1 MPDRTESKSAK
12 SPSKSSGGDGAART
26 SKRQNAADASGGQ
39 FTEFPTSFGR
49 FQVLRLL
56 GDGGMGS
63 VYLAN
68 DPELDKEVAL
78 KIPKADLASRPVLWE
93 RFQREARAAGDLNH
107 PYICG
112 MYEIGQVG
120 SVHYLSMEYIPG
132 RPLHHYISRKQSQ
145 RKVAT
150 VVRKLAQGLAYA
162 HGLGIIHRDVKPMNV
177 MIDGQGE
184 PKLMD
189 FGLVRRMDVEDGD
202 NRATQPGVIL
212 GSPGYMSPE
221 QALADHDE
229 FGPATD
235 VYGLGVVLFELLT
248 GSLPFNGSVAQVL
261 THIAAKPPPRPSS
274 LRPDIDTELESLCL
288 RMLAKKPQDRPHSMT
303 EVVTILTN
311 WIQSTSSSSAPSVT
325 SKRAEEGLK
334 VDVSKEGETVV
345 PATVTAEPAETAVE
359 PAVEMIVRELE
370 LHKYRVLECV
380 PSEDRG
386 SKLKELLK
394 ELTVIRDACD
404 RMHRDVEIAINSTV
418 PALTAGFVDDPGKQP
433 LDRSST
439 PALLTENRRKSDVT
453 GLLKQ
458 VASHWIAL
466 TVVIVLAVT
475 LIVCWRAAIT
485 VS

>member
-1 MPDRTESKSAK
+1 MPDRTESKSAN
-12 SPSKSSGGDGAART
+12 SPSKFSGGEGGART
-26 SKRQNAADASGGQ
+26 SKRQNSADASGGQ
-39 FTEFPTSFGR
+39 FTEFPTTFGR

-56 GDGGMGS
+56 GHGGMGS

-68 DPELDKEVAL
+68 DPELGKKVAL

-112 MYEIGQVG
+112 MHEIGQVG
-120 SVHYLSMEYIPG
+120 SVHYLSMEYISG
-132 RPLHHYISRKQSQ
+132 RPLHHYISTKQSQ
-145 RKVAT
+145 RKVAS
-150 VVRKLAQGLAYA
+150 VVRKLAQGLAHA
-162 HGLGIIHRDVKPMNV
+162 HGLGIIHRDLKPMNV
-177 MIDGQGE
+177 MIDGKGE

-221 QALADHDE
+221 QALADHDQ

-288 RMLAKKPQDRPHSMT
+288 RMLAKKPQDRPQSMT

-311 WIQSTSSSSAPSVT
+311 WIKSTSSSTPPSV

-334 VDVSKEGETVV
+334 VDVSKDVETVV
-345 PATVTAEPAETAVE
+345 PAGVTGEPTETAAE

-370 LHKYRVLECV
+370 LHKSRVLESV
-380 PSEDRG
+380 PIEERG
-386 SKLKELLK
+386 SKLTDLLK
-394 ELTVIRDACD
+394 ELKFIRDACD
-404 RMHRDVEIAINSTV
+404 CMHRDVEIAINSTV
-418 PALTAGFVDDPGKQP
+418 PASTDESIDDPENEP

-439 PALLTENRRKSDVT
+439 PALTENRRKHDVA
-453 GLLKQ
+453 GFLKQ

-475 LIVCWRAAIT
+475 LIVCLRATIA